1 MTKHFRW
8 LAFIILIVVA
18 AVWIALPDNPG
29 IHLSIGGTRIDRDIE
44 VRQGLDLQGG
54 IQVLLEAQ
62 VPEGATLQSESME
75 AAKLIIERRVNALG
89 VVEPLIQLA
98 QNNRIIV
105 ELPGVKDPD
114 RAVQTFGQ
122 TGRLEFVG
130 SGSTPLQLGDKVA
143 TTLGGPESP
152 ASTEEGSETETAEP
166 DAEALVY
173 ETVIEGRHLSDA
185 AVGYD
190 ELNRVQIEFS
200 LTPEGTEVFGDFT
213 SKNVGKW
220 MSILMDKEVISS
232 AVIETAITRGRGVIR
247 GGASGYPLEEAQSTV
262 IQLKYGAL
270 PVPLKIIQ
278 TRTVGPSLGQDSL
291 QKSYVAGAVGLAIVA
306 IFMVIYYRLA
316 GLVANLALA
325 SYAVI
330 VFAIFKNPFQP
341 VTLTLA
347 GGAGFILSV
356 GMAVDANILIFERTK
371 EELRIGKSM
380 RSALEAGFDRA
391 WSSIR
396 DSNISTLITCAIL
409 IYFGATLGASII
421 QGFAVTLA
429 IGVLVSMFTAIIV
442 SRTLLRIL
450 FGIGGGLNR
459 NWFPAT

>member
-1 MTKHFRW
+1 M
-8 LAFIILIVVA
+8 
-18 AVWIALPDNPG
+18 
-29 IHLSIGGTRIDRDIE
+29 SIGGTRIDRDIE
-44 VRQGLDLQGG
+44 IRQGLDLQGG

-62 VPEGATLQSESME
+62 VPDGATIQPESME

-89 VVEPLIQLA
+89 VVEPVIQLA
-98 QNNRIIV
+98 ESNRIIV

-130 SGSTPLQLGDKVA
+130 SGPTPLQLGDTVA
-143 TTLGGPESP
+143 TTLGGPESA
-152 ASTEEGSETETAEP
+152 ASSEVGSDAAEP
-166 DAEALVY
+166 DAEAPVY
-173 ETVIEGRHLSDA
+173 DTVIEGRHLSDA

-200 LTPEGTEVFGDFT
+200 LTPEGAEIFGDFT
-213 SKNVGKW
+213 TKNVGQW

-247 GGASGYPLEEAQSTV
+247 GGASGYPLKEAQSTV

-278 TRTVGPSLGQDSL
+278 TRTIGPSLGQDSL

-429 IGVLVSMFTAIIV
+429 IGVAVSMFTAIIV

-450 FGIGGGLNR
+450 FSVSGGLGR
-459 NWFPAT
+459 NWFPVA

>member
-29 IHLSIGGTRIDRDIE
+29 LHFSIGGTRIDREIE

-62 VPEGATLQSESME
+62 VPEGAAVQPESME

-89 VVEPLIQLA
+89 VVEPVIQLA

-130 SGSTPLQLGDKVA
+130 SGPTPLQLGDKVK
-143 TTLGGPESP
+143 TTLGGPEAP
-152 ASTEEGSETETAEP
+152 VGVEGDSEP
-166 DAEALVY
+166 DAEAQVY

-200 LTPEGTEVFGDFT
+200 LTPEGTEIFGDFT
-213 SKNVGKW
+213 SNNVGQW
-220 MSILMDKEVISS
+220 MSILMDNEVISS

-270 PVPLKIIQ
+270 PVPLKIVQ
-278 TRTVGPSLGQDSL
+278 TRTIGPSLGQDSL

-306 IFMVIYYRLA
+306 VFMVIYYRLA

-325 SYAVI
+325 AYAVI

-371 EELRIGKSM
+371 EELRLGKSM

-450 FGIGGGLNR
+450 FSISGGLSR
-459 NWFPAT
+459 HWFPAT

>member
-1 MTKHFRW
+1 MTRHFRW
-8 LAFIILIVVA
+8 LLFIILIVVV
-18 AVWIALPDNPG
+18 AVWVALPGNPG

-62 VPEGATLQSESME
+62 VPEGATVQPESME

-89 VVEPLIQLA
+89 VVEPVIQLA

-130 SGSTPLQLGDKVA
+130 SGSTPLQLGELVT
-143 TTLGGPESP
+143 TTLGGPEAP
-152 ASTEEGSETETAEP
+152 ATDQQDGETDDAAP
-166 DAEALVY
+166 DAEPLVY

-185 AVGYD
+185 TVGYD

-200 LTPEGTEVFGDFT
+200 LTSEGTELFGDFT
-213 SKNVGKW
+213 TENIGQW

-232 AVIETAITRGRGVIR
+232 AVIESAITRGRGVIR
-247 GGASGYPLEEAQSTV
+247 GGGSGYPLEEAQSIV

-270 PVPLKIIQ
+270 PVPLEIVQ
-278 TRTVGPSLGQDSL
+278 TRTIGPSLGQDSL

-306 IFMVIYYRLA
+306 IFMVVYYRLA
-316 GLVANLALA
+316 GLVANIALA
-325 SYAVI
+325 AYAVI

-371 EELRIGKSM
+371 EELRLGKSM

-450 FGIGGGLNR
+450 FNLSGGLGR
-459 NWFPAT
+459 NWFPAA

>member
-29 IHLSIGGTRIDRDIE
+29 LHFSIGGTRIDRDIE

-62 VPEGATLQSESME
+62 VPEGATVQPESME

-89 VVEPLIQLA
+89 VVEPAIQLA
-98 QNNRIIV
+98 QHNRIIV

-130 SGSTPLQLGDKVA
+130 SGPTPLQLGDKVA
-143 TTLGGPESP
+143 TTLGAPEAP
-152 ASTEEGSETETAEP
+152 VVIEEGSEP
-166 DAEALVY
+166 DAEAQVY

-200 LTPEGTEVFGDFT
+200 LTPDGTEIFGDFT
-213 SKNVGKW
+213 TNNVGQW
-220 MSILMDKEVISS
+220 MSILMDNEVISS

-270 PVPLKIIQ
+270 PVPLKIVQ
-278 TRTVGPSLGQDSL
+278 TRTIGPSLGQDSL

-306 IFMVIYYRLA
+306 IFMIVYYRLA

-450 FGIGGGLNR
+450 FSISGGLGR
-459 NWFPAT
+459 HWFPAT

>member
-62 VPEGATLQSESME
+62 VPEGATVQPESME

-98 QNNRIIV
+98 ENNRIIV
-105 ELPGVKDPD
+105 ELPGVEDPD

-130 SGSTPLQLGDKVA
+130 SGATPLQIGDLVT
-143 TTLGGPESP
+143 TTLGGPESLGTSGE
-152 ASTEEGSETETAEP
+152 ASETDTTDP
-166 DAEALVY
+166 DVAALSY

-185 AVGYD
+185 EVGYD
-190 ELNRVQIEFS
+190 ELNRIQIEFS
-200 LTPEGTEVFGDFT
+200 LTSEGAELFGDFT
-213 SKNVGKW
+213 TENVGQW
-220 MSILMDKEVISS
+220 MSIVMDKEVISS
-232 AVIETAITRGRGVIR
+232 AIIETAIIRGRGVIR
-247 GGASGYPLEEAQSTV
+247 GGASGFPLEEARSTV

-270 PVPLKIIQ
+270 PVPLKIVQ
-278 TRTVGPSLGQDSL
+278 TRTIGPSLGQDSL
-291 QKSYVAGAVGLAIVA
+291 QKSYIAGAVGLGIVA
-306 IFMVIYYRLA
+306 IFMVVYYRLA

-325 SYAVI
+325 TYAVL

-429 IGVLVSMFTAIIV
+429 IGVMVSMFTAIIV

-450 FGIGGGLNR
+450 FSIGGGLNR
-459 NWFPAT
+459 NWFPVA